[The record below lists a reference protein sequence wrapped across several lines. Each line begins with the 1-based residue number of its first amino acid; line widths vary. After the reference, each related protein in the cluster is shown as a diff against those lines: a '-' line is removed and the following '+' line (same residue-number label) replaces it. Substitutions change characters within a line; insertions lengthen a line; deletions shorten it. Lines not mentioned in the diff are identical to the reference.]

1 MMPPHKTAA
10 GWVFETFNYKEI
22 AKSGQQIILV
32 RCAIISA
39 IRTDVL
45 CGLEEILMGFGVRLT
60 SGLIA
65 CLFFLG
71 SVSTVVLAESSHDRT
86 QFGHD
91 ISVGPNEETGEVT
104 CFGCSVRVRGHIN
117 GDVTVFAGSVTVEDR
132 GEIGGDTTIFAG
144 NLRLDKEVKIRGD
157 VTVFGGRIH
166 REPESMVGGDVT
178 NFGSPLWIVLIF
190 GLPLAIFGA
199 FIALVVWLI
208 RRLTRPS
215 VPATA

>member
-1 MMPPHKTAA
+1 
-10 GWVFETFNYKEI
+10 
-22 AKSGQQIILV
+22 
-32 RCAIISA
+32 
-39 IRTDVL
+39 
-45 CGLEEILMGFGVRLT
+45 MGFGVRLT
-60 SGLIA
+60 LRLVA
-65 CLFFLG
+65 CLLFLG
-71 SVSTVVLAESSHDRT
+71 SGSCVVFAEASHDRT

-91 ISVGPNEETGEVT
+91 ISIGPNEETGEVT

-117 GDVTVFAGSVTVEDR
+117 GDVTVFAGSVMVEDQ

-144 NLRLDKEVKIRGD
+144 NLRLDKEVKVRGD

-166 REPESMVGGDVT
+166 REPDSVVGGDVT

-190 GLPLAIFGA
+190 GLPLVILGA
-199 FIALVVWLI
+199 FIALIVWLI